1 MMGTPHIRFSAE
13 DRRAQILRT
22 ATELFARQGYEGTT
36 TRQIA
41 EHAHVNEAIIFRH
54 FPSKDDLYW
63 AVIENQCS
71 LSQGR
76 QQIEEQLASGG
87 ELRQVFLNVA
97 ESFLRRRE
105 EDDKLGRLLLF
116 TALENHRLSHRFFQT
131 HIAELY
137 ERLAEYIRERIAQ
150 GEFREV
156 DPIMAARGFFG
167 MLVYHYMIQDL
178 YGGKRYHKMDSHLAA
193 ETLVDLWLH
202 GVLSR
207 PECADDDK
215 PRAGKI
221 TTIRKPE
228 K

>member
-1 MMGTPHIRFSAE
+1 MTGMPHTRFSAE

-22 ATELFARQGYEGTT
+22 ATELFAHQGFEGTT

-63 AVIENQCS
+63 AVIESQCS

-76 QQIEEQLASGG
+76 EEIEKQLASGG
-87 ELRQVFLNVA
+87 ELRQVFVTVA
-97 ESFLRRRE
+97 EDFLRRRD

-137 ERLAEYIRERIAQ
+137 ERLAEYIRERIAE
-150 GEFREV
+150 GKFREV
-156 DPIMAARGFFG
+156 DPVMAARGFFG

-178 YGGKRYHKMDSHLAA
+178 FGGKRYHKMDSHSAA
-193 ETLVDLWLH
+193 ETVVDLWLH
-202 GVLSR
+202 GVLSQ
-207 PECADDDK
+207 PDCSENEYS
-215 PRAGKI
+215 RAGKI
-221 TTIRKPE
+221 LTLRKSE